1 MRLEKHG
8 RGVEQAWQMLD
19 LFAGLGVHTF
29 DLTRT
34 DTDGYKRGFRPAQS
48 IEALRR
54 GMPSLLRSA
63 IQCQHNLIV
72 RPKGATAALVQ
83 LDDLGGTMLE
93 RVRSAAFLILTT
105 SAGNHQAW
113 VAVRECGPDLARRLR
128 QASGADPS
136 ASGAT
141 RVAGSV
147 NFKRQYAPDFPT
159 VQILEATP
167 HRTVTRGELEA
178 LGLVAAPDPVPVIRP
193 GRGSSDRRAKAWPS
207 YERCLQNAPPA
218 HHSDR
223 PDVSRADFTFCL
235 LAIDW
240 GWSMAETGERLLEK
254 SSKARENGEGYA
266 RLTAQRAAAAVDRR
280 HATFEG
286 RQLPAS
292 APAAGAD
299 PRGGKS
305 VAEVGLDRSREP
317 GGHPAETSGWSAR
330 RAAVSM
336 GQAQEEPPEGG
347 GGGRP
352 ALGRSG
358 LLDFEKAGGLS
369 GPAAEAEGPG
379 PGAGCEHSF
388 VDARVSAEPAIALGG

>member
-8 RGVEQAWQMLD
+8 RGVEPAWQMLD
-19 LFAGLGVHTF
+19 LFASLGVHSF

-34 DTDGYKRGFRPAQS
+34 DMDGHKRGFRPAQS
-48 IEALRR
+48 VEALRR

-63 IQCQHNLIV
+63 IQCRQNLIV
-72 RPKGATAALVQ
+72 RPKRAPAALVQ

-113 VAVRECGPDLARRLR
+113 VAVQQCGPDFARRLR
-128 QASGADPS
+128 QGSGADPS

-147 NFKRQYAPDFPT
+147 NFKRQYAPNFPT

-167 HRTVTRGELEA
+167 QRTLTGGELEA

-193 GRGSSDRRAKAWPS
+193 GRGSPDRRAKAWPS

-218 HHSDR
+218 HHSNR

-240 GWSMAETGERLLEK
+240 GWSIAETRERLLEK

-266 RLTAQRAAAAVDRR
+266 QLTAQRAAAAVDRR
-280 HATFEG
+280 HGTFEG
-286 RQLPAS
+286 MKLPARAPSPGADLWGCES
-292 APAAGAD
+292 AP
-299 PRGGKS
+299 
-305 VAEVGLDRSREP
+305 EVGLYRSREP
-317 GGHPAETSGWSAR
+317 DGHSSEASGWSAGS
-330 RAAVSM
+330 AAVST
-336 GQAQEEPPEGG
+336 GQAQEEPPEGDC
-347 GGGRP
+347 GGRP

-369 GPAAEAEGPG
+369 RPAAEAEDPG
-379 PGAGCEHSF
+379 QGAGCEHSF